1 MLRLFRHT
9 VVLGFSGEN
18 GADVGVEGEL
28 KIRPRISG
36 FLLISVAHG
45 LLDINEI
52 RLCGIESFMGENT
65 AYYVFPAGECVF
77 GLWIV

>member
-1 MLRLFRHT
+1 M
-9 VVLGFSGEN
+9 LGFSGEN

-36 FLLISVAHG
+36 FLLILVAHG

-65 AYYVFPAGECVF
+65 A
-77 GLWIV
+77 